1 MKEGN
6 FMNHGSYRETW
17 VEVSLDAIEANVK
30 SFKKHI
36 QESSRLM
43 AVVKADG
50 YGHGAV
56 EVAKAAIQSGAD
68 YLGVAF
74 LDEALKL
81 REAGISTPIL
91 ILGYTPLAAVREAVK
106 NDISITIFTDESITE
121 IKNAAEAFHKTV
133 KVHLKIDSGMNR
145 IGIRDQQ
152 EALRICKI
160 ISASPGI
167 LLEGI
172 FTHFADADN
181 LDSTYTYKQ
190 FEHFTTIIS
199 YMEANDID
207 IPIKHCCNSAAT
219 IVYPEFHLDMVR
231 VGISLYGL
239 YPNDQLR
246 EKIQLKQAM
255 SFKTKPVMIKRLEA
269 DQPISYGC
277 TYTPDKKSTIATLPV
292 GYADGFSRQL
302 SNRGNVTVNGFRAP
316 IVGRICMDQTMIDV
330 TEMTAINTNNII
342 TLFGDPND
350 GYISLGEVADQMN
363 TIHYEAACL
372 IGKRVPRIYV
382 QNGLS

>member
-1 MKEGN
+1 
-6 FMNHGSYRETW
+6 MNHGSYRDTW
-17 VEVSLDAIEANVK
+17 VEISLDAIEANVK

-36 QESSRLM
+36 RKNSRLM

-56 EVAKAAIQSGAD
+56 EVAKSAIQSGAD

-81 REAGISTPIL
+81 REAGIRTPIL
-91 ILGYTPLAAVREAVK
+91 ILGYTPPTAVREAVK
-106 NDISITIFTDESITE
+106 HDISITIFSDESIKE
-121 IKNAAEAFHKTV
+121 IKNAAEAFNKTA

-152 EALRICKI
+152 EALRICQSIKVAPEI
-160 ISASPGI
+160 M
-167 LLEGI
+167 LEGI
-172 FTHFADADN
+172 FTHFAEADN

-190 FEHFTTIIS
+190 FKHFTTVIAYLEGHDVNIS
-199 YMEANDID
+199 
-207 IPIKHCCNSAAT
+207 IKHCCNSAGT
-219 IVYPEFHLDMVR
+219 IVYPEFHMDMVR

-239 YPNDQLR
+239 YPSDQLKG
-246 EKIQLKQAM
+246 KIKLKQVM
-255 SFKTKPVMIKRLEA
+255 SFKTKPVMIKSLEA
-269 DQPISYGC
+269 EEPISYGC
-277 TYTPDKKSTIATLPV
+277 TYTPNKKSTIVTLPV

-302 SNRGNVTVNGFRAP
+302 SNTGKVTVKGMNAP

-330 TEMTAINTNNII
+330 TAIGTIHTSDII
-342 TLFGDPND
+342 TLFGEPAD

-372 IGKRVPRIYV
+372 IGKRVPRVYI
-382 QNGLS
+382 QNGTEVS

>member
-1 MKEGN
+1 
-6 FMNHGSYRETW
+6 MNHGSYRDTW

-56 EVAKAAIQSGAD
+56 AVAKAAIQSGAD

-81 REAGISTPIL
+81 REAGIHTPIL
-91 ILGYTPLAAVREAVK
+91 ILGYTPPAAIREAVK
-106 NDISITIFTDESITE
+106 NDITITIFTDESITE
-121 IKNAAEAFHKTV
+121 IKNAAEAFHKTA

-160 ISASPGI
+160 ILASPGI

-181 LDSTYTYKQ
+181 SDSTYTYKQ
-190 FEHFTTIIS
+190 FEHFTTFIS
-199 YMEANDID
+199 YLKANDID

-219 IVYPEFHLDMVR
+219 IAYPEFHLDMVR

-255 SFKTKPVMIKRLEA
+255 SFKTKPIMIKRLEA

-302 SNRGNVTVNGFRAP
+302 SNRGNVTVNGLRAP

-342 TLFGDPND
+342 TLFGDPNE

-372 IGKRVPRIYV
+372 IGKRVPRVYL